1 MLEIWN
7 VKLVWEA
14 PTTSDV
20 EVRLNRVEEAGR
32 SMKAKIMVMIVMIV
46 WRGMVLNSNQIDMS
60 IDL

>member
-20 EVRLNRVEEAGR
+20 EVRFNRVEEAGR
-32 SMKAKIMVMIVMIV
+32 AMKAKIMVMIVMIV